1 MGASRQGSRAFLQ
14 LQGCG
19 RILLLR
25 VRFTVFYFRPVHGSH
40 RCSLQWPVSP
50 PLFPS
55 LSPQEPPQPW
65 ARLRRTWHRACT
77 NISGGC
83 EFMPD
88 GKEIIVE
95 ALLCSS
101 LQTSNRTRSSPRMS
115 TSSLFCCTQRSAAR
129 FNLSVNGLMW
139 RLGRLWTDAIMMF
152 ACRPK
157 RVWPA
162 SALHSVSSPGFHAGQ
177 SALSRTQALQKELS
191 CLLCCVRF
199 GVKDCLKKWAGASR
213 DICFSF
219 GGECFNLISVPAIR
233 LANEALGWTY

>member
-1 MGASRQGSRAFLQ
+1 MGASRQSSRAFLQ
-14 LQGCG
+14 LQCCG
-19 RILLLR
+19 HILLLR

-50 PLFPS
+50 LLLPS

-65 ARLRRTWHRACT
+65 ARLLRTWHRACT

-101 LQTSNRTRSSPRMS
+101 PQTSNMTRNSPRMS
-115 TSSLFCCTQRSAAR
+115 TSSLFCCMQRSAAR

-162 SALHSVSSPGFHAGQ
+162 FALRSVSSTCFHTGQ
-177 SALSRTQALQKELS
+177 SALSWTQALQKELS

-199 GVKDCLKKWAGASR
+199 GVKDCL
-213 DICFSF
+213 
-219 GGECFNLISVPAIR
+219 
-233 LANEALGWTY
+233 